1 MKKTAKSTIY
11 KLSEEDKKAIK
22 KVYDL
27 IGEIEN
33 DMDIN
38 DVMEVN
44 DGELFEFQYN
54 EIEEMYDGIIGLI
67 TADSL
72 KITREIEEESEV

>member
-1 MKKTAKSTIY
+1 MKKSIKSTKKIIY

-33 DMDIN
+33 DMDMKKFIMN
-38 DVMEVN
+38 
-44 DGELFEFQYN
+44 Y
-54 EIEEMYDGIIGLI
+54 
-67 TADSL
+67 
-72 KITREIEEESEV
+72 